1 MPGGGGGVYGGQANS
16 RPVVR
21 DDGASGNIVPIS
33 AINPYSN
40 K

>member
-1 MPGGGGGVYGGQANS
+1 MVYGISGVYGGQANS
-16 RPVVR
+16 RPVIR
-21 DDGASGNIVPIS
+21 DDGAAGNIVPIS